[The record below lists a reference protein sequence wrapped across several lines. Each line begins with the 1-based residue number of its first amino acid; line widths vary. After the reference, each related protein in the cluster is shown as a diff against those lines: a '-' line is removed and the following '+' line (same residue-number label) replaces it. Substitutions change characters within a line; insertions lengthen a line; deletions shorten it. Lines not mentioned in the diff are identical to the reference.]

1 MSLSQIP
8 PLVRTDRLL
17 VAAALALVGVAI
29 LPLAALAQ
37 EEADDES
44 SGLVGLS
51 LPLGARSVGL
61 GRAVAAAS
69 GELQA
74 LPYNPAV
81 IVGLERGEATYSR
94 FESADRADI
103 NANYLAGGAVT
114 RWGTIAIHA
123 VYVDYGEIPV
133 TETSPD
139 PVGTLD
145 VSDWAL
151 GVSFGRR
158 VYHDRIAVAATAK
171 WLSSNF
177 DAVDASGPAFDAGL
191 VYAPRASLP
200 LSLGVAVRNV
210 GPDLEFA
217 AAAADSEEE
226 TETAQPLPSRV
237 RVGANLHPGSVL
249 GLPDGYAVEVALD
262 LESDLRDVGSMSQH
276 AGAALTIH
284 DVVAVR
290 GGFLLLDNPFT
301 EDGSE
306 RNTGGTLGVGV
317 RFGDFEADLAREIS
331 VSELGDETHFSVGW
345 RF

>member
-1 MSLSQIP
+1 MSLSQILR
-8 PLVRTDRLL
+8 LVRIDRLL
-17 VAAALALVGVAI
+17 AAAALALCGLAF
-29 LPLAALAQ
+29 LPLATLAQ
-37 EEADDES
+37 DEVDDVS

-61 GRAVAAAS
+61 GRAVAAAT

-74 LPYNPAV
+74 LPYNPAA
-81 IVGLERGEATYSR
+81 IVGLERGEVTFSR
-94 FESADRADI
+94 FESAELADI

-114 RWGTIAIHA
+114 RWGTLALHA

-133 TETSPD
+133 TEASPD
-139 PVGTLD
+139 PVGTID

-158 VYHDRIAVAATAK
+158 VYHDRLAGAATAT

-177 DAVDASGPAFDAGL
+177 DATDASGPAFDAGL
-191 VYAPRASLP
+191 VYTPRAALP
-200 LSLGVAVRNV
+200 VSLGVALRNL
-210 GPDLEFA
+210 GPDLEFGD
-217 AAAADSEEE
+217 DSEDSGDG
-226 TETAQPLPSRV
+226 TRAAQPLPSRV

-249 GLPDGYAVEVALD
+249 GLPEGYAVEVAFD
-262 LESDLRDVGSMSQH
+262 IEGDLRDVGNLSQH

-345 RF
+345 LF